1 MITRWTYV
9 FMGILGRGLSLKPEE
24 VKITVQTV
32 PISQTYGLK
41 ILLFLRVWRCAGM
54 AHMHAIILI
63 Y

>member
-1 MITRWTYV
+1 
-9 FMGILGRGLSLKPEE
+9 MGILGRGLSLKPEE